1 MGRRSGSLCRRGDR
15 GDDALRRSARG
26 RAEAHEFAPREPPG
40 GDSVSRGMKH
50 ENELNPRTV
59 ILGCLLCALAAAATP
74 YVTLKLGQSVDLT
87 LGGMF
92 LAAFALGKRMK
103 GRELAVQLNL
113 IQSMIGMVSGI
124 AFMVVILAAFFYI
137 HALTGRDIGFHPTA
151 MQMFLWL
158 VVSAN
163 LGVFMGILP
172 RSSILRDRKLPWP
185 TSRAT
190 LSIAQTLTDPSASE
204 STKRRREVLTSSAG
218 VAGFLTFLRDGLGV
232 ITPIVGN
239 AALNISLGMELAAI
253 GLGMLVPLSVG
264 MSGLLGTWIV
274 SSFGETAARYSALSG
289 VPEAGLARCLASM
302 DRVGSLAGP
311 EREATMAFLSQ
322 SCGKAAEF
330 TQAHSHFKYVVQWMM
345 WPATAMMIAAAVTS
359 VLIPVVRTVLAGK
372 AAPEEPEFTSE
383 ADESIPTWWTVTG
396 LVVSVT
402 LLVWLTT
409 TWFHMPWTEV
419 LLAVAIQPL
428 LIVAGLRVL
437 GITGS
442 GPVSLMAN
450 ATQFLFGVLWPAQ
463 IRANLTAAYI
473 SASPQAS
480 SENVVPAF
488 WVAQRLGGRFRTLVI
503 AQLIVIPIGA
513 LLTPLVFNMLQ
524 HTYGIGLNPGQL
536 SAPTGLKIATL
547 AIVMERGLGYLP
559 YGALA
564 ASKVGIVLGVALE
577 LLLAVRKP
585 AGEGSRFWFVPI
597 PAALGFALILPPSLN
612 IALALG
618 SVIAA
623 VWRRAAPEPEG
634 SFERYAAPLASGMI
648 AGEAVVGSILM
659 PALAMLL
666 ELLRH

>member
-1 MGRRSGSLCRRGDR
+1 MDR
-15 GDDALRRSARG
+15 
-26 RAEAHEFAPREPPG
+26 
-40 GDSVSRGMKH
+40 
-50 ENELNPRTV
+50 ENELNVRTV
-59 ILGCLLCALAAAATP
+59 LLGCLLCTVAAAATP

-87 LGGMF
+87 MGGMF
-92 LAAFALGKRMK
+92 LAAFALGKRLK
-103 GRELAVQLNL
+103 GRALAVQLNL
-113 IQSMIGMVSGI
+113 IQSMIGMVGGI

-137 HALTGRDIGFHPTA
+137 RALTGRDIGFHPTSW
-151 MQMFLWL
+151 QMFVWL

-163 LGVFMGILP
+163 LGVFMGIVP
-172 RSSILRDRKLPWP
+172 RSAMLKDRKLPWP

-190 LSIAQTLTDPSASE
+190 LAIAQTLTDPGASE
-204 STKRRREVLTSSAG
+204 STQARREVLTTTTG

-239 AALNISLGMELAAI
+239 PALNMALGLELAAI

-264 MSGLLGTWIV
+264 MSGLLGTWIIAA
-274 SSFGETAARYSALSG
+274 FGESAARYAALSG
-289 VPEAGLARCLASM
+289 VPEADLGRCMTSLE
-302 DRVGSLAGP
+302 RVATLTGP
-311 EREATMAFLSQ
+311 EREATLSMLAQ
-322 SCGKAAEF
+322 SCAKGAEF
-330 TQAHSHFKYVVQWMM
+330 AQAHSHFKYVVQWMM

-359 VLIPVVRTVLAGK
+359 VIIPVVRSVVAPKTEP
-372 AAPEEPEFTSE
+372 AAPEEASL
-383 ADESIPTWWTVTG
+383 ADETIPTWWVVTG
-396 LVVSVT
+396 LGVSIT
-402 LLVWLTT
+402 LLIWITT
-409 TWFHMPWTEV
+409 AWFHMPFWQV
-419 LLAVAIQPL
+419 VLAVAIQPL

-437 GITGS
+437 SITGS

-513 LLTPLVFNMLQ
+513 LLTPVVFNVLQ

-547 AIVMERGLGYLP
+547 AIAMERGLGYLP
-559 YGALA
+559 HGALA
-564 ASKVGIVLGVALE
+564 ASKVGIVLGVLFE
-577 LLLAVRKP
+577 LLHAVPGKG
-585 AGEGSRFWFVPI
+585 GEGRRFWFVPI

-612 IALALG
+612 IAIALG
-618 SVIAA
+618 AVIAA
-623 VWRRAAPEPEG
+623 VWRRAAPGEDG
-634 SFERYAAPLASGMI
+634 SFERYAAPLASGLI

-659 PALAMLL
+659 PAVAMLL
-666 ELLRH
+666 EFVRR

>member
-1 MGRRSGSLCRRGDR
+1 MNRDETGLD
-15 GDDALRRSARG
+15 L
-26 RAEAHEFAPREPPG
+26 
-40 GDSVSRGMKH
+40 
-50 ENELNPRTV
+50 RTV
-59 ILGCLLCALAAAATP
+59 LLGCLLCAVAAAATP

-87 LGGMF
+87 MGGMF

-103 GRELAVQLNL
+103 GRALAVQLNL

-137 HALTGRDIGFHPTA
+137 RALTGRDIGFHPTSW
-151 MQMFLWL
+151 QMFAWL

-163 LGVFMGILP
+163 LGVFMGIVP
-172 RSSILRDRKLPWP
+172 RSAMLRDRKLPWP

-190 LSIAQTLTDPSASE
+190 LSIAQTLTDPSATE
-204 STKRRREVLTSSAG
+204 STRARRDVLTTTTG

-239 AALNISLGMELAAI
+239 PALNMALGLELAAI

-264 MSGLLGTWIV
+264 LSGLLGTWIIAT
-274 SSFGETAARYSALSG
+274 FGDTAARYAALSG
-289 VPEAGLARCLASM
+289 VPESGLGQCVATM
-302 DRVGSLAGP
+302 DRLGTLAGP
-311 EREATMAFLSQ
+311 ERDAAMAFLAQ

-330 TQAHSHFKYVVQWMM
+330 SQAHSHFKYVVQWMM

-359 VLIPVVRTVLAGK
+359 VLIPVVRSVLARKSDG
-372 AAPEEPEFTSE
+372 PEEPAFESQ
-383 ADESIPTWWTVTG
+383 ADETIPTWWVVTG
-396 LVVSVT
+396 LTVSVT

-409 TWFHMPWTEV
+409 SWFHMPWTEV

-488 WVAQRLGGRFRTLVI
+488 WVAQRLGGRFRTLVL

-513 LLTPLVFNMLQ
+513 LLTPIVFNVLQ

-547 AIVMERGLGYLP
+547 AIAMERGLGYLP
-559 YGALA
+559 HGALA
-564 ASKVGIVLGVALE
+564 ASKVGIVLGVLFE
-577 LLLAVRKP
+577 LLHAVPKKE
-585 AGEGSRFWFVPI
+585 GEGSRFWFVPI

-612 IALALG
+612 IAIALG
-618 SVIAA
+618 AVIAA
-623 VWRRAAPEPEG
+623 VWRKAAPGDDG
-634 SFERYAAPLASGMI
+634 SFERYAAPLASGLI

-659 PALAMLL
+659 PAVAMLL
-666 ELLRH
+666 EVIRR